1 MAGRGTD
8 IVLGGRPSEDAS
20 ESEQNAGE
28 ISIMLLLI
36 QEGFILLV
44 LSETN
49 HEGSIISL
57 EGALEGKETLAQL
70 DFICL

>member
-1 MAGRGTD
+1 MPVSLNRMH
-8 IVLGGRPSEDAS
+8 
-20 ESEQNAGE
+20 GE

-57 EGALEGKETLAQL
+57 EGVLEGKETLAQL